1 MSYLGGEK
9 NSKTF
14 VGKDTS
20 VSYMLD
26 SSDGQT
32 EKLGDVV
39 KTLVQLRD
47 GLAESNPVNFS
58 DEVNAAENNLI
69 GLEDDLINK
78 MGELS
83 AVMVRMDTVKLHDED
98 YFMQLDEQISRDLN
112 IDMSEAIMRLT
123 RVSTAY
129 QAAMQVGA
137 QMLNNSLLNYL

>member
-1 MSYLGGEK
+1 
-9 NSKTF
+9 
-14 VGKDTS
+14 
-20 VSYMLD
+20 MLA
-26 SSDGQT
+26 
-32 EKLGDVV
+32 
-39 KTLVQLRD
+39 LVQLRD

-98 YFMQLDEQISRDLN
+98 YFMQLDEQISRSISTCLRHYA
-112 IDMSEAIMRLT
+112 SY

-129 QAAMQVGA
+129 R
-137 QMLNNSLLNYL
+137 LLCKWVLKCSIILF